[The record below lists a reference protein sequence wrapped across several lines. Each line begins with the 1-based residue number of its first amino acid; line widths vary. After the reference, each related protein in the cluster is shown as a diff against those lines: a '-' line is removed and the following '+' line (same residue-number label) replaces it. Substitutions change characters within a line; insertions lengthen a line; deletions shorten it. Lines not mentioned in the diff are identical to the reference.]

1 MCETALRIAE
11 QEGVALVSVP
21 GFQTLML
28 PLLRLAGDGQV
39 HTSGEAID
47 QLAAEFQLTPEDREE
62 LLPSGTQ
69 RRFNNRV
76 YWATA
81 HLRKADLLSSV
92 GSGRFSITTRGKQI
106 LDSPPSRIDMK
117 FLGQYPGYKE
127 FLGGGEATA
136 GTTPTLPTVE
146 QTPEEVLE
154 ATHRQLEASLEQE
167 LLDRVLTVSP
177 TFFEQLVV
185 DLLVRMGYGGATDAA
200 KVIGRS
206 GDGGIDGT
214 IFQDAL
220 GLDVVYIQAKRWAGS
235 VSRPTVQA
243 FAGSLEGFKATKGVL
258 ITTSTFTAEAQQYVS
273 QIAKRIVL
281 VDGRTLARLMVR
293 HGLGL
298 TPTATYVVKKIDG
311 DYFEAG

>member
-1 MCETALRIAE
+1 
-11 QEGVALVSVP
+11 VAVP
-21 GFQTLML
+21 DFQTLML
-28 PLLRLAGDGQV
+28 PILRLAGDGQV
-39 HTSGEAID
+39 HTSGEVID
-47 QLAAEFQLTPEDREE
+47 RLAADFQLTPEDREE

-81 HLRKADLLSSV
+81 HLRKAGLLVSV
-92 GSGRFSITTRGKQI
+92 GSGRFRITARGTQV
-106 LDSPPSRIDMK
+106 LDSPPPKIDVR

-127 FLGGGEATA
+127 FLGGGEAA
-136 GTTPTLPTVE
+136 PGTMPTLPTVE

-154 ATHRQLEASLEQE
+154 ATHRQLDASLEQE
-167 LLDRVLTVSP
+167 LLDRVLGVSP
-177 TFFEQLVV
+177 TFFEQVV
-185 DLLVRMGYGGATDAA
+185 LDLLVKMGYGGATDAA
-200 KVIGRS
+200 KRIGKS

-214 IFQDAL
+214 IFQDPL

-243 FAGSLEGFKATKGVL
+243 FAGSLEGVKATKGVL
-258 ITTSTFTAEAQQYVS
+258 ITTSTFTADAKQYVD

-281 VDGRTLARLMVR
+281 VDGRTLARLMVK

-298 TPTATYVVKKIDG
+298 TPTATYVVKKIDS